1 MFGRGVLSGALRTLL
16 LLAVAVAFAGC
27 LPPSGDGWRQIYAG
41 EGVYGGTL
49 YDCCG
54 GLAAALDDDAYAAL
68 WSETGA
74 TQGRPKIDFDSEI
87 VALLAIANGQDCD
100 RRLTGVTFSGSES
113 VRVSV
118 EERQVQEACSLMPAP
133 AWIYVIALSR
143 SKLYTGT
150 FRLAPI
156 DYYTLGD
163 LSVDLAEPGLHA
175 RPLRSERGTIAS

>member
-1 MFGRGVLSGALRTLL
+1 MS
-16 LLAVAVAFAGC
+16 
-27 LPPSGDGWRQIYAG
+27 
-41 EGVYGGTL
+41 L

-54 GLAAALDDDAYAAL
+54 GLAVALDDESYAEL
-68 WSETGA
+68 WAQAAAAGD
-74 TQGRPKIDFDSEI
+74 RPNIDFDSEI

-100 RRLTGVTFSGSES
+100 RRLIGVTFSGSES

-118 EERQVQEACSLMPAP
+118 DERQVQEACSLMPAP
-133 AWIYVIALSR
+133 AWVYVIALSR
-143 SKLYTGT
+143 SKLYTET